1 MLSPPLVTW
10 LDLITASPARANCI
24 KLVKL
29 TEAPQEERSAPPS
42 LAPSP
47 SPPLLLI
54 LLLVSPWLQPSR
66 TRNPTRL
73 QSPVW
78 TEKTGSREA
87 FSMDFFPP
95 PFREGKVR
103 FAQARQDRPLGVFRC
118 GRLRL
123 QGRPDLFS
131 AYEGVFQLFSVGAA
145 DGRHTVHTTL
155 TALFFSSTA
164 LKEIRNLLD
173 NNQWG

>member
-54 LLLVSPWLQPSR
+54 LPLVSPLLQPSC
-66 TRNPTRL
+66 TRIRPGCRVPSGL
-73 QSPVW
+73 RKQGA
-78 TEKTGSREA
+78 EKLFRWI
-87 FSMDFFPP
+87 FFP

-123 QGRPDLFS
+123 QGGQICSRPIKGFFNYS
-131 AYEGVFQLFSVGAA
+131 ALGLLMA
-145 DGRHTVHTTL
+145 DIPSILH
-155 TALFFSSTA
+155 
-164 LKEIRNLLD
+164 
-173 NNQWG
+173 